1 MIFMAVGIYGNA
13 ILKECLLDYACIC
26 AKAFLSSSND
36 NGGYFPAVFES
47 PGVGQPFLF
56 FQLVQ
61 INPYFFLK
69 QGFERPVKTSYPFTS
84 QPLQI

>member
-1 MIFMAVGIYGNA
+1 MYENA
-13 ILKECLLDYACIC
+13 ILKKCLLNHVCIC
-26 AKAFLSSSND
+26 AKAFPSPSDD

-47 PGVGQPFLF
+47 PGVGQPLFF

-69 QGFERPVKTSYPFTS
+69 QGFKRPVNGGI
-84 QPLQI
+84 QRLH